1 MLLENPLREN
11 KVFESFL
18 GRIRLQHHTF
28 DIPLELVSGVGAA
41 KLSFLP
47 VEILLLF
54 SGLVIDDELPID
66 FKELL
71 CLAVTELFNV
81 CAQQLRKE
89 HQLFL
94 TLIFE
99 FVQRLPC
106 DFPLLLFV
114 PFPEYVEA

>member
-1 MLLENPLREN
+1 MILENPLREN
-11 KVFESFL
+11 KAFECFL
-18 GRIRLQHHTF
+18 GRIRLQHHTV
-28 DIPLELVSGVGAA
+28 DILLELVSGVGAA
-41 KLSFLP
+41 KQNLLL

-54 SGLVIDDELPID
+54 SGNVTDDELPID

-81 CAQQLRKE
+81 RAQQLRKE

-94 TLIFE
+94 TFIFE
-99 FVQRLPC
+99 FVQRSSC

-114 PFPEYVEA
+114 PLPEYVEA